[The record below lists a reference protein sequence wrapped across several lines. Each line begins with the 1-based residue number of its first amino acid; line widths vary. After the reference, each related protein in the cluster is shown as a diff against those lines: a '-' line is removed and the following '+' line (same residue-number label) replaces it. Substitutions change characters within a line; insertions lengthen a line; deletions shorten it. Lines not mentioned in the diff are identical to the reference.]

1 MASRLWLNLA
11 LLLLI
16 AILGIIV
23 FYEPGKQPA
32 PVPVRLTQLTP
43 ASITHIHIKRI
54 SGKDIELV
62 KEANGQWW
70 MHNPYY
76 LPANEFRVQSL
87 LRLAETESLSN
98 HALDQLQPA
107 TYGLDRPRA
116 IVTFDRSTQIS
127 FGNTEPLQQRRYVQI
142 GDQLHTTVDTF
153 YYQAAANPTI
163 YLNHALLPPD
173 ANIRKIVLPNL
184 QLAFKDGQ
192 WQRTPLYPEYSAD
205 ANIELINNW
214 RHAQALELRAND
226 IKDARADIEIM
237 LAEQAEPIRFKLLQ
251 TEDETSLIRLGM
263 GLQYVITNDTYDSL
277 LALPEADPEP
287 TEQPSQQH

>member
-98 HALDQLQPA
+98 HAIDQLQPA
-107 TYGLDRPRA
+107 TYGLDQPRA

-142 GDQLHTTVDTF
+142 GDQLHTIVDTF

-173 ANIRKIVLPNL
+173 ANIRKVVLPEL

-192 WQRTPLYPEYSAD
+192 WQRIPLHPEYSAD
-205 ANIELINNW
+205 ATIELINNW
-214 RHAQALELRAND
+214 RHAQALELRTNNV
-226 IKDARADIEIM
+226 KDARADIEIV

-263 GLQYVITNDTYDSL
+263 GLQYVIANDTYDSL

>member
-11 LLLLI
+11 LLLLV
-16 AILGIIV
+16 AILAIIV

-43 ASITHIHIKRI
+43 ATITHIHIKRI

-107 TYGLDRPRA
+107 TYGLDQPRA

-142 GDQLHTTVDTF
+142 GDQLHTIVDTF

-173 ANIRKIVLPNL
+173 ANIRKLVLPEL
-184 QLAFKDGQ
+184 QLAFKDEQ
-192 WQRTPLYPEYSAD
+192 WQRTPLHPEYSAD

-214 RHAQALELRAND
+214 RHAQALELRTND
-226 IKDARADIEIM
+226 IKDARADIEIV

-251 TEDETSLIRLGM
+251 TEDEISLIRLGM
-263 GLQYVITNDTYDSL
+263 GLQYVIANDTYDSL